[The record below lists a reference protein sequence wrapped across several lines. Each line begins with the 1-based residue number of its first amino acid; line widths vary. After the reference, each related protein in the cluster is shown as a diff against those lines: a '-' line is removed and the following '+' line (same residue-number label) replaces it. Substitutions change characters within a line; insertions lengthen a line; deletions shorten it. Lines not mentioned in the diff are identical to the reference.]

1 LVVEQWGFNYI
12 MPTAFYVCMLGL
24 LFAALN
30 AIIDCYEE
38 KVFCFL
44 TQSHEGTFPGWSLG
58 TRESAGICGVNSLNA
73 YAGA

>member
-1 LVVEQWGFNYI
+1 MVVEQLGFNYI

-30 AIIDCYEE
+30 AIIDRYKE

-44 TQSHEGTFPGWSLG
+44 TQSHEGTFLSWSLG
-58 TRESAGICGVNSLNA
+58 TRLNDT
-73 YAGA
+73 GFCLTIHIFDIS